1 MTHLTQSFSLLAD
14 VPSRIASFFEELIV
28 EYKKARAASET
39 IKALSK
45 LSNAELRDI
54 GITRGE
60 IHDIAIKTHYGD
72 R

>member
-14 VPSRIASFFEELIV
+14 VPNRI
-28 EYKKARAASET
+28 AASET

-45 LSNAELRDI
+45 LSNAELHDI
-54 GITRGE
+54 GISRGE
-60 IHDIAIKTHYGD
+60 IHDVAIRTHYGE

>member
-14 VPSRIASFFEELIV
+14 VPNRIAGFFEELARK
-28 EYKKARAASET
+28 YKKARAASET

-45 LSNAELRDI
+45 LSNAELHDI
-54 GITRGE
+54 GISRGE
-60 IHDIAIKTHYGD
+60 IHDVAIRTHYGE